1 MAADESAG
9 SPTVYRCL
17 VDRCLDLETSQAKL
31 KQELS
36 QLLEED
42 KNKNKKRTI
51 THGGDDSGSSDNGDL
66 ITDITSYIGVPKSFP
81 AHVCFPGYFLDGSP
95 HRGVLESLGHAL
107 HVCTASSGQIFYWN
121 RAAEI
126 LYGWKVDEVIGER
139 IDGLLVSRKNH
150 ASFRRILGN
159 LSYGRSWSGQFPL
172 KKKTG
177 EVFMALVTMTSMY
190 EGNQLVGIV
199 TVSSDAA
206 VYNKTKLGNMNRVSD
221 KEGPNGSKIQWQQRP
236 AIASSVSN
244 LASRFL
250 PKKRG
255 DEGLDARVGSK
266 ADEQIEATFE
276 YFKPGIHD
284 SLDTR
289 GGSTNH
295 GNEKNDTN
303 RRNPP
308 KILMQAAKMFGN
320 LKIGRFNVNGNNDE
334 ENNQPYCQSE
344 CLINN
349 WASEN
354 TNHPRG
360 PKASVYGHYTMS
372 PDFETKSHAVQNGNS
387 SVPFNNDFDIFVRKY
402 PYLPQE
408 ICVSTY
414 MEEKNQFNLL
424 KELEPVQEASENQGD
439 EADRST
445 NGKQSVLVSNGSR
458 GSSSSKGSNE
468 LSSKVD
474 CGIRWEDLQLAEEI
488 GQGAFAVVYRG
499 VWNGSVRML
508 AMLPRMLLFFCI
520 PTLTSD
526 PHVCIHVRQDVAVKV
541 YFANDYKEDTLQDY
555 KKEIDMM
562 KTLRHPNV
570 LLFMGAVYSPER
582 MAMVTEL
589 LPRGSLFKTLHKNKQ
604 TLDIKRRLKMALDVT
619 RGMNYLHRRN
629 PPIVHRD
636 LKSSNLLVDKN
647 WNVKVGDFGLSK
659 WKHATFLTAR
669 SGTGTPQW
677 MAPEVLRNDPSDEKS
692 DVYSFG
698 VILWELVTVS
708 VPWNKLNSMQVV
720 GVVGFMDRRLELPEG
735 LDPNI
740 SSIICDCWK
749 SDPKQR
755 PSFEDLIH
763 QMTSVIQGVV
773 TAPAQ
778 RAVE

>member
-236 AIASSVSN
+236 AIASS
-244 LASRFL
+244 ASRFL

-276 YFKPGIHD
+276 YFKPGIH
-284 SLDTR
+284 
-289 GGSTNH
+289 
-295 GNEKNDTN
+295 
-303 RRNPP
+303 
-308 KILMQAAKMFGN
+308 LMQAAKMFGN

-499 VWNGSVRML
+499 VWNGS
-508 AMLPRMLLFFCI
+508 
-520 PTLTSD
+520 
-526 PHVCIHVRQDVAVKV
+526 DVAVKV